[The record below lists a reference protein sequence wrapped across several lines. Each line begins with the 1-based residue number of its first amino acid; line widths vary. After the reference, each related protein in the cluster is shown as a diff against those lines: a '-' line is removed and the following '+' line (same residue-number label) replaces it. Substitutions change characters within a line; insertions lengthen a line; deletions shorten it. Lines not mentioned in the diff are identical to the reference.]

1 MSNEFKPMK
10 FGCGRYVQ
18 APGAIE
24 IVGREAAM
32 LKSKKALIG
41 FPLKKYI
48 YIYTKSYENINLTD
62 NIDKYNMQYCNN
74 TVIVVHKPLLT

>member
-1 MSNEFKPMK
+1 M
-10 FGCGRYVQ
+10 
-18 APGAIE
+18 
-24 IVGREAAM
+24 
-32 LKSKKALIG
+32 IG

-74 TVIVVHKPLLT
+74 TVIVVHKPLFNFDMTVKDKSIQNNYNRNIW